1 MNMERRAFGK
11 TGLNVSALGF
21 GGSEIGYQGVPLRV
35 VERILGGA
43 LDAGLNVI
51 DTAECYGAGEELI
64 GKAISK
70 RRDEFVLLTK
80 CGHAGSLLGRDWT
93 PKTLERS
100 IDRSLK
106 RLRIDHVDLMQFHS
120 PPPEALHDAVL
131 LEVLTRARDAGKTR
145 FIGCSSD
152 GVTALAAVEMKIF
165 DTLEISV
172 SIADQEAIDLV
183 IPAARKQGMGIIAK
197 RPIANAA
204 WLNDGM
210 SRSDYGWPYRQR
222 LQHLDYDFMHSD
234 PDEAVGV
241 ALRFTLSV
249 PGVATAIVG
258 TTRPERWHQNA
269 AHVARGPL
277 PRDQYEAVRARWRA
291 VARPDWTG
299 ER

>member
-1 MNMERRAFGK
+1 MNMERRALGN
-11 TGLNVSALGF
+11 TALEVSALGF
-21 GGSEIGYQGVPLRV
+21 GGSEIGYEGVSLRA
-35 VERILGGA
+35 VEKILGDA

-51 DTAECYGAGEELI
+51 DTAECYADSEELI
-64 GKAISK
+64 GKALSK
-70 RRDEFVLLTK
+70 RRDDFVLLTK
-80 CGHAGSLLGRDWT
+80 CGHAGSSFGRDWT

-100 IDRSLK
+100 IGRSLK
-106 RLRIDHVDLMQFHS
+106 RLRTDHVDVMQFHS
-120 PPPEALHDAVL
+120 PPAEALRNSAIV
-131 LEVLTRARDAGKTR
+131 EVLTRARDAGKTR

-152 GVTALAAVEMKIF
+152 GAIAREAVDMKIF
-165 DTLEISV
+165 DTLAISV

-183 IPAARKQGMGIIAK
+183 LPAARKEGIGIIAK

-204 WLNDGM
+204 WMNARM

-222 LQHLDYDFMHSD
+222 LQHLDYDLMRLD
-234 PDEAVGV
+234 PDEAAGV

-258 TTRPERWHQNA
+258 TARPERWSQNA

-277 PRDQYEAVRARWRA
+277 PREQYEAIRARWRS
-291 VARPDWTG
+291 VARADWTG